1 MNETIFL
8 DHFYE
13 RISLLNDNND
23 FVKRS
28 YYWGI
33 RKCLKKQEIRKY
45 MRKYLKELFRKEYK
59 IKLIIRLENDEFFFH
74 FISNISTLLT
84 NEM

>member
-1 MNETIFL
+1 MMFILWNAAIIEEL
-8 DHFYE
+8 E
-13 RISLLNDNND
+13 NVWRN
-23 FVKRS
+23 K
-28 YYWGI
+28 
-33 RKCLKKQEIRKY
+33 KY

>member
-1 MNETIFL
+1 MILWNAAIIEEL
-8 DHFYE
+8 E
-13 RISLLNDNND
+13 NVWRN
-23 FVKRS
+23 K
-28 YYWGI
+28 
-33 RKCLKKQEIRKY
+33 KY

>member
-1 MNETIFL
+1 MNAAIIEEL
-8 DHFYE
+8 E
-13 RISLLNDNND
+13 NVWRN
-23 FVKRS
+23 K
-28 YYWGI
+28 
-33 RKCLKKQEIRKY
+33 KY

>member
-1 MNETIFL
+1 
-8 DHFYE
+8 
-13 RISLLNDNND
+13 
-23 FVKRS
+23 
-28 YYWGI
+28 
-33 RKCLKKQEIRKY
+33 
-45 MRKYLKELFRKEYK
+45 MRKYLKELFKKEYK